1 MLIIGLTGSIGMGK
15 STAATRF
22 RANGVAVFDA
32 DAAVHALYAGPAV
45 PLVEAAFPGTTRDGV
60 VDRAA
65 LSRVVTGDSAKLAR
79 LEEIVHPLVRAA
91 ERDFLAEQKARGARF
106 AVLEIPLLYET
117 GAEALVDVVVVVSAS
132 AETQRRRVL
141 ERPGMSEEKL
151 ASLLARQTSDAEK
164 RRRADFVVDTEG
176 PREQSAAAI
185 DAILAALERRRGEAY
200 HRVWAP
206 GVQSSRR

>member
-15 STAATRF
+15 STAAERF

-32 DAAVHALYAGPAV
+32 DAAVHELYAGPAA

-60 VDRAA
+60 VNRAA
-65 LSRVVTGDSAKLAR
+65 LSRVVTGDPAALAR
-79 LEEIVHPLVRAA
+79 LEAIVHPLVRAA

-132 AETQRRRVL
+132 GATQRRRVI
-141 ERPGMSEEKL
+141 ERPGMTEEKL

-185 DAILAALERRRGEAY
+185 DAILAALVGRCGQAY
-200 HRVWAP
+200 HRMWAP
-206 GVQSSRR
+206 GLQSSRS